1 MMSPDK
7 QLRYEIAAALAIALL
22 IYGAS
27 RLAGSLGVGLL
38 GLLILFIAVQADLD
52 KSATSDVWAM
62 RAAPSH
68 PMDRAENAARHAD
81 SNSMNQPILIGK
93 WLGAGLALIGL
104 GLFFFA

>member
-7 QLRYEIAAALAIALL
+7 QLRYEIAAALVIAVL
-22 IYGAS
+22 IYAS
-27 RLAGSLGVGLL
+27 FRLAGSLGVGLL

-52 KSATSDVWAM
+52 KSETSDVWAM

-68 PMDRAENAARHAD
+68 RMDRAETAARHAD
-81 SNSMNQPILIGK
+81 SNTLNQPILIGK
-93 WLGAGLALIGL
+93 LLGAGLALIGL